1 MVWPESKDRAAASTR
16 ANGNP
21 AASPDTQGTIAPC
34 FPRPRR
40 TSMTVLLPERCQHCG
55 RKLPQKSDRVTTEGE
70 PRRHQVTEIPE
81 INPHTTE
88 YPCPQVVCEHG
99 QKTTQEPL
107 PEEVRGNFG
116 PLDGA
121 DRLLDGGLSGA
132 ATAGGNDAGRCAG
145 PGNQFGEHS
154 ESLGGSQT
162 GGRAALSAMAGAVAA
177 RSSAERG
184 RDGLA
189 QQRRQA
195 LDLDIRGQ
203 AVRFLCGGLHAEC
216 RSAGGAAGNGFP
228 RHSLW

>member
-1 MVWPESKDRAAASTR
+1 MK
-16 ANGNP
+16 
-21 AASPDTQGTIAPC
+21 
-34 FPRPRR
+34 
-40 TSMTVLLPERCQHCG
+40 VLLPERCQHCG

-132 ATAGGNDAGRCAG
+132 ATAGGNDAGRCWAWKSVWG
-145 PGNQFGEHS
+145 ALRK
-154 ESLGGSQT
+154 LG
-162 GGRAALSAMAGAVAA
+162 RKSARRSRSPVSNG
-177 RSSAERG
+177 RSSCRAK
-184 RDGLA
+184 
-189 QQRRQA
+189 Q
-195 LDLDIRGQ
+195 
-203 AVRFLCGGLHAEC
+203 CGT
-216 RSAGGAAGNGFP
+216 
-228 RHSLW
+228 W